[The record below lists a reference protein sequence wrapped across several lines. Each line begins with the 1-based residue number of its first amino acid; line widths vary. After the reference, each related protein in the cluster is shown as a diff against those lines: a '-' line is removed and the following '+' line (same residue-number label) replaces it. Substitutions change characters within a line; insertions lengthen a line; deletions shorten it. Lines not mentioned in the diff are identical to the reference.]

1 MTIVENGVNYNIKR
15 YNDLK
20 VANERLTRELKLKL
34 DELDNQKKS
43 FEELDAMKKAETE
56 DARRIDMLHRE
67 IDICEKEIA
76 DKTHYARKLEHM
88 VNRLKSNQL
97 KFDAHMTGMEETMHN
112 IQKDGVDVRL
122 MRRGLDAGLAKAVA
136 VLEETRMK

>member
-43 FEELDAMKKAETE
+43 FETLDAMKKV
-56 DARRIDMLHRE
+56 IFF
-67 IDICEKEIA
+67 
-76 DKTHYARKLEHM
+76 Y
-88 VNRLKSNQL
+88 NQL
-97 KFDAHMTGMEETMHN
+97 IF
-112 IQKDGVDVRL
+112 IL
-122 MRRGLDAGLAKAVA
+122 IPI
-136 VLEETRMK
+136 